1 MESQVGVRIQQLNA
15 PVDDARRRKERRN
28 LTNVLWRKFREEDGG
43 LYASVFGEEVEGRA
57 Q

>member
-1 MESQVGVRIQQLNA
+1 MGVRIQQLNA